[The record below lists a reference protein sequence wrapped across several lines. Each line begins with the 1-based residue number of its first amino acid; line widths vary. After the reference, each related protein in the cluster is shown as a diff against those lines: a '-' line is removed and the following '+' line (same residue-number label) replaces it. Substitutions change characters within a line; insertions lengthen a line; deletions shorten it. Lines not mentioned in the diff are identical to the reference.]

1 MENLYK
7 SLYSDIIHDNNTPAS
22 TFDLNIIN
30 KISGKSDIGSL
41 SRYYNINEYTSEVI
55 TRGDRYINIIHMNIR
70 SIQKNFD
77 VFKTFLN
84 SLPKPPDFIAL
95 TETWMR
101 ESSKHLYSLDGYVS
115 HNLVRTNREHGG
127 ITIFIKDIFSFELIN
142 EYCFINDNI
151 EICTARLKILN
162 FSYVISVIY
171 RPHSKHIAV
180 NEFTTIANQILSNDI
195 FRCSKTILL
204 GDLNINLLEH
214 STHLP
219 TNIFLNAMQALN
231 YFPHISR
238 PTRFPDNP
246 DLGHPSLLDQI
257 WTNFTPPSSSGII
270 HFNLSDHLPIFI
282 NITLNLTLNYK
293 HKITFRIFNSSNYN
307 LFTNELTNVNWDD
320 LLSSPNTNENFN
332 AFQDKIY
339 TLYNAY
345 FPLKTKFIS
354 SKRLQN
360 PWISSGLLN
369 SIKYKCT
376 LFKSYK
382 LGLITHSFYK
392 HYRNHVTKLI
402 KEAKSNYYH
411 QIFCNFRNN
420 TKIIWKTINEIRNNS
435 NLKHN
440 KTTLQYN
447 NSTLDKPL
455 DIAEVFNNYFCR
467 IASELS
473 DRLPNSHINPTHYLK
488 NNFQNSMLLPAISNY
503 DAKNTLRSLKNKN
516 SNVNEIAVSVLKH
529 NSDIFSI
536 PLTILF
542 NQSITTGTFPSILKK
557 AKVTPILKTGP
568 NNNPKNYRPIS
579 NLNIF
584 SKIFES
590 LMKNSLMSYLEKK
603 NILNPTQ
610 FGFRRNHNTFQALNL
625 FSSDIYSA
633 LDNKLS
639 VLSVFI
645 DFAKAFDTVNHKIL
659 LDKLYHYGI
668 RGPIHSWFTDY
679 LTNRTQ
685 QTVFEGELSTLN
697 NNHLG
702 VPQGSILGPILFL
715 IYINDISDIF
725 THSKTILFADDMTLY
740 LVGPHPEQLI
750 TTANKELHQ
759 LYQWCISNRLTINTD
774 KTYFMLFTTKK
785 YHQLPPLQINNGN
798 ISRSSHI
805 KFLGVTYDESMNFK
819 LHIENLTLRI
829 SRLIALLHQI
839 KDLMPPYVLK
849 CIYYAHIYPLLTY
862 CNPIWCTT
870 YPTYL
875 IPLQLQ
881 LKKIVRMIT
890 NSTYLEHTRPLFK
903 QTQLLRLEDI
913 TKIAISTLMFQKK
926 FSMQNVV
933 PVHNHDTRHC
943 DQLRPPPHR
952 ISKYRQSTLYLG
964 PVYWNN
970 IPPNIRNSPSVP
982 TFKNKLKRHI
992 LSYY

>member
-7 SLYSDIIHDNNTPAS
+7 SLYSDSIHDTNTPAS
-22 TFDLNIIN
+22 TFDIN
-30 KISGKSDIGSL
+30 VISKINGQSDIGSL
-41 SRYYNINEYTSEVI
+41 SRYYNINEYISEVKYK
-55 TRGDRYINIIHMNIR
+55 DDEYINIVHMNIR
-70 SIQKNFD
+70 SIHKNFD

-84 SLPKPPDFIAL
+84 SLPKPPDVIAL
-95 TETWMR
+95 TETWLR
-101 ESSKHLYSLDGYVS
+101 DSSKHLYSLDGYVS

-127 ITIFIKDIFSFELIN
+127 ITIFIKDIFSFELIE
-142 EYCFINDNI
+142 EYCFINDDI
-151 EICTARLKILN
+151 EICTVKVKIIN
-162 FSYVISVIY
+162 TSYVMSVVY
-171 RPHSKHIAV
+171 RPHSKHLAV
-180 NEFTTIANQILSNDI
+180 NEFTTIISQILSNDI
-195 FRCSKTILL
+195 FRCSKSILL

-219 TNIFLNAMQALN
+219 TNTFLNSMQALN

-246 DLGHPSLLDQI
+246 DLGQPSLLDQI

-282 NITLNLTLNYK
+282 NITLNFTLDYK
-293 HKITFRIFNSSNYN
+293 HKITFRIFNGTNHN
-307 LFTNELTNVNWDD
+307 LFTNELSKVDWDEI
-320 LLSSPNTNENFN
+320 LSSHNTNENFN
-332 AFQDKIY
+332 AFHDKIN
-339 TLYNAY
+339 TLYNEC
-345 FPLKTKFIS
+345 FPIKTKFIS
-354 SKRLQN
+354 TKRLQN

-376 LFKSYK
+376 LFKNYK
-382 LGLITHSFYK
+382 LGLVSHSFYK
-392 HYRNHVTKLI
+392 NYRNHVTKLV
-402 KEAKSNYYH
+402 KDAKSNYY
-411 QIFCNFRNN
+411 QNFFCNFRND
-420 TKIIWKTINEIRNNS
+420 TKKIWKTINQIRNTS
-435 NLKHN
+435 NLKHD

-455 DIAEVFNNYFCR
+455 DIAEAFNNYFCS
-467 IASELS
+467 IAPELS
-473 DRLPNSHINPTHYLK
+473 DKLPNSHINPTHYLK
-488 NNFQNSMLLPAISNY
+488 ANFQNSMLLPAISTY
-503 DAKNTLRSLKNKN
+503 DTINIIKSLKNKN
-516 SNVNEIAVSVLKH
+516 SSVNEISVKVLKH

-536 PLTILF
+536 PLTTLF
-542 NQSITTGTFPSILKK
+542 NHSISTGTFPYILKK
-557 AKVTPILKTGP
+557 ARVIPIPKTGP
-568 NNNPKNYRPIS
+568 SNYPKNYRPIS
-579 NLNIF
+579 NLSIF

-590 LMKNSLMSYLEKK
+590 LMKNFLISYLEKNK
-603 NILNPTQ
+603 ILNQTQ

-645 DFAKAFDTVNHKIL
+645 DFSKAFDTVNHKIL

-685 QTVFEGELSTLN
+685 QTVFEGEFSTLK

-715 IYINDISDIF
+715 LYINDISDIF

-740 LVGPHPEQLI
+740 LTGPHPEQLI
-750 TTANKELHQ
+750 TTVNTELHQ
-759 LYQWCISNRLTINTD
+759 LYRWCISNRLTINTD
-774 KTYFMLFTTKK
+774 KTYFMLFSLKK
-785 YHQLPPLQINNGN
+785 YHHLPPLQINNNN

-805 KFLGVTYDESMNFK
+805 KFLGVTYDDSMTFK

-829 SRLIALLHQI
+829 SRHIALLHQS

-849 CIYYAHIYPLLTY
+849 CIYYAHIYPLLAY

-881 LKKIVRMIT
+881 LKKIVRIIT
-890 NSTYLEHTRPLFK
+890 NSTYLEHTRLLFK

-913 TKIAISTLMFQKK
+913 TKMAISIQMYKK
-926 FSMQNVV
+926 MYSMQNDA
-933 PVHNHDTRHC
+933 PIHNHDTRHC
-943 DQLRPPPHR
+943 GQLRPPPHR

-964 PVYWNN
+964 PVYWND
-970 IPPNIRNSPSVP
+970 IPPNIRNSPSVA
-982 TFKNKLKRHI
+982 TFKNKLKQHI
-992 LSYY
+992 ISNY